1 MTLRC
6 DNCGKFRRRIDI
18 NGVWGEGYETW
29 NECRICYPRNF
40 IASDVSRVSKNI
52 SMACV
57 YFKTLLRISRYTET

>member
-40 IASDVSRVSKNI
+40 IFNPIIDIVDILGV
-52 SMACV
+52 
-57 YFKTLLRISRYTET
+57 